1 MNKSRQ
7 RGILLASFL
16 TTDSEEKIAQEVQYI
31 ADNFELT
38 NNYIFLLKDQD
49 DPTKKILTYNAIVER
64 NKMLNPRLFTM
75 RIHRK
80 KATNTLYTINAL
92 NLAVAKDHNGQ
103 TGKHLKLDWEKYSNS
118 VLLVISKELKVHP
131 VEVLKI
137 FKIEELPADDA
148 PAE

>member
-1 MNKSRQ
+1 MTKARP

-16 TTDSEEKIAQEVQYI
+16 TTESEEKVAEEVQYI
-31 ADNFELT
+31 ADNFDLT
-38 NNYIFLLKDQD
+38 NNYIFLLRDLE
-49 DPTKKILTYNAIVER
+49 DPTKKVLTYNAIVER
-64 NKMLNPRLFTM
+64 NKNLNQRLFTM

-92 NLAVAKDHNGQ
+92 NLAVAKDNDGE

-118 VLLVISKELKVHP
+118 ILLVTARELRVHP

-137 FKIEELPADDA
+137 YRIEEA
-148 PAE
+148 PQE

>member
-1 MNKSRQ
+1 MTKARP

-16 TTDSEEKIAQEVQYI
+16 TTDSEEEIAEEVQYI

-38 NNYIFLLKDQD
+38 NNYIFLLVDAEQ
-49 DPTKKILTYNAIVER
+49 PEKKVLTYNAIVER
-64 NKMLNPRLFTM
+64 NKNLNQRLFTM

-92 NLAVAKDHNGQ
+92 NMAVAKDNNGE

-118 VLLVISKELKVHP
+118 ILLVV
-131 VEVLKI
+131 
-137 FKIEELPADDA
+137 AR
-148 PAE
+148 

>member
-1 MNKSRQ
+1 MTRARP

-16 TTDSEEKIAQEVQYI
+16 TTESEEKIAEEVQYI

-38 NNYIFLLKDQD
+38 NNYIFLLRDLNE
-49 DPTKKILTYNAIVER
+49 PHKKVLTYNAVVER
-64 NKMLNPRLFTM
+64 NKTLNQRLFTM

-92 NLAVAKDHNGQ
+92 NLAVAKDNNGE
-103 TGKHLKLDWEKYSNS
+103 TGRHLKLDWEKYSNS
-118 VLLVISKELKVHP
+118 ILLVVSRELKVHP

-137 FKIEELPADDA
+137 FKIEEPPAGDA
-148 PAE
+148 PDE

>member
-1 MNKSRQ
+1 MTKARP

-16 TTDSEEKIAQEVQYI
+16 TTDSEEEIAEEVQYI

-38 NNYIFLLKDQD
+38 NNYIFLLRDVEQ
-49 DPTKKILTYNAIVER
+49 PEKKVLTYNAIVER
-64 NKMLNPRLFTM
+64 NKNLNQRLFTM

-92 NLAVAKDHNGQ
+92 NMAVAKDNNGE

-118 VLLVISKELKVHP
+118 ILLVVARELKIHP
-131 VEVLKI
+131 VDVVKI
-137 FKIEELPADDA
+137 FRIEEA
-148 PAE
+148 PQE

>member
-1 MNKSRQ
+1 MTKARP

-16 TTDSEEKIAQEVQYI
+16 TTDSEEEIAEEVQYI

-38 NNYIFLLKDQD
+38 NNYIFLLVDAEQ
-49 DPTKKILTYNAIVER
+49 PEKKVLTYNAIVER
-64 NKMLNPRLFTM
+64 NKNLNQRLFTM

-92 NLAVAKDHNGQ
+92 NMAVAKDNNGE

-118 VLLVISKELKVHP
+118 ILLVVARELKIHP
-131 VEVLKI
+131 VDVLKI
-137 FKIEELPADDA
+137 FRIEEVPS
-148 PAE
+148 EE

>member
-1 MNKSRQ
+1 MTKARP

-16 TTDSEEKIAQEVQYI
+16 TTDSEEEIAEEVQYI

-38 NNYIFLLKDQD
+38 NNYIFLLLDVEQ
-49 DPTKKILTYNAIVER
+49 PEKKVLTYNAIVER
-64 NKMLNPRLFTM
+64 NKNLNQRLFTM

-92 NLAVAKDHNGQ
+92 NMAVAKDNNGE

-118 VLLVISKELKVHP
+118 ILLVVARELKIHP
-131 VEVLKI
+131 VDVLKI
-137 FKIEELPADDA
+137 FRIEEA
-148 PAE
+148 PQE

>member
-1 MNKSRQ
+1 MTRARP

-16 TTDSEEKIAQEVQYI
+16 TTESEEKIAEEVQYI

-38 NNYIFLLKDQD
+38 NNYIFLLRDLNEPQ
-49 DPTKKILTYNAIVER
+49 KKVLTYNAVVER
-64 NKMLNPRLFTM
+64 NKILNQRLFTM

-92 NLAVAKDHNGQ
+92 NLAVAKDNNGE
-103 TGKHLKLDWEKYSNS
+103 TGRHLKLDWEKYSNS
-118 VLLVISKELKVHP
+118 ILLVVSKELRVHP

-137 FKIEELPADDA
+137 FKIEDPPGE
-148 PAE
+148 

>member
-1 MNKSRQ
+1 MSSGDKYMTKARP
-7 RGILLASFL
+7 RGILLASFI
-16 TTDSEEKIAQEVQYI
+16 TTDSEQQVLEEVQYI

-38 NNYIFLLKDQD
+38 NKYIFLLRDTEE
-49 DPTKKILTYNAIVER
+49 PNKKVLTYNANVGQS
-64 NKMLNPRLFTM
+64 KFLNQRLFTM

-92 NLAVAKDHNGQ
+92 NLAVALDHDGQ

-118 VLLVISKELKVHP
+118 VLLVVGRELKVHP

-137 FKIEELPADDA
+137 FKIEEP
-148 PAE
+148 E